1 MWQMFSL
8 AILRQTKQ
16 AMATLFKTAVLCY
29 DLSTLFNTQSAL
41 TFKFKL
47 FEIGEAQCNVQL
59 EVTGLKR

>member
-41 TFKFKL
+41 HLNLNYLKWAKL
-47 FEIGEAQCNVQL
+47 NAMYNW
-59 EVTGLKR
+59 K